1 MVVKN
6 MDIWAI
12 SGNNHNIEATTYS
25 NQVIIQNL
33 KLQKIDSSFSNY
45 KKEYSLH
52 LHTSIF
58 DKTKCNDEY
67 K

>member
-1 MVVKN
+1 MVAKN

-12 SGNNHNIEATTYS
+12 SGNNHIEAITY
-25 NQVIIQNL
+25 NNRVNTNEKQ
-33 KLQKIDSSFSNY
+33 DSSFSNY

-52 LHTSIF
+52 LYTSLNNIIIG
-58 DKTKCNDEY
+58 KDEY